1 MLKEGEGRPEVAEQT
16 FGHHSERVGVSDTLW
31 FHASAE
37 SVKCLPVASAAA
49 LDQRLDKAIPDWSAA
64 PSTLLVI
71 PAATIEVAQHGTMG
85 AVGQGP
91 ASCPTN

>member
-1 MLKEGEGRPEVAEQT
+1 M
-16 FGHHSERVGVSDTLW
+16 GHRLIAGGACPFNVKLTMPSDTVW

-49 LDQRLDKAIPDWSAA
+49 LDQRLDKAIPDLSAA